1 MKFLRALPRSGIAGR
16 IEYLCSTIILS
27 SDVSS
32 IPAKK
37 FIHGF
42 SDASQKAYA
51 CSTYIRAVY
60 SDASVTTT
68 LITAKTKIAPLRS
81 VTIPKLELCAAHLLA
96 HINSH
101 LFDQTMPR
109 SQVPLIST
117 K

>member
-16 IEYLCSTIILS
+16 IKYLCSTI

-37 FIHGF
+37 FIYGF

-68 LITAKTKIAPLRS
+68 LITAKTKVAPLRS

-101 LFDQTMPR
+101 HFDQTMPR
-109 SQVPLIST
+109 SQIPVIST